1 MSKHRETF
9 YKEYKSAQAEEVILM
24 QVVSTLPR
32 DEYESQNDSLYYK
45 DQS

>member
-1 MSKHRETF
+1 MHRETF
-9 YKEYKSAQAEEVILM
+9 YKENNSALAEEVIQK
-24 QVVSTLPR
+24 QVASTLPR